1 MLELA
6 PVFLASVITDRQR
19 SIQENKGEITMGVMD
34 KFLNYMKLNDE
45 DDDIYDDEYLD
56 DEDEIPA
63 PRRANTKAVKEEEVY
78 EEKAPKK
85 TVQPKVTPI
94 RPVTAKRV
102 QGNGMEVCVIRPTSV
117 EDAREI
123 TETLLANRTVVL
135 NLEGLDVDVAQ
146 RIIDFTSGSCFAI
159 SGNLQKISHYIFII
173 TPSSVDVSGDFQD
186 IFGGAFDSPLNN
198 GL

>member
-1 MLELA
+1 
-6 PVFLASVITDRQR
+6 
-19 SIQENKGEITMGVMD
+19 MGVMD

-45 DDDIYDDEYLD
+45 DDDDYLDDDYLD
-56 DEDEIPA
+56 DEEEVEAPSKKYVPA
-63 PRRANTKAVKEEEVY
+63 KTKATKDEAEY
-78 EEKAPKK
+78 EERTPKR
-85 TVQPKVTPI
+85 TTQPKVTPI
-94 RPVTAKRV
+94 RQSVTRRMP
-102 QGNGMEVCVIRPTSV
+102 GTGMEVCVIKPTSV

-135 NLEGLDVDVAQ
+135 NLEGLDVDIAQ

-173 TPSSVDVSGDFQD
+173 TPASVDVSGDFQD
-186 IFGGAFDSPLNN
+186 IFSGSFEMPINN

>member
-1 MLELA
+1 
-6 PVFLASVITDRQR
+6 
-19 SIQENKGEITMGVMD
+19 MGVMD

-45 DDDIYDDEYLD
+45 EEDYYDDEYLD
-56 DEDEIPA
+56 DEEEIPA
-63 PRRANTKAVKEEEVY
+63 PRKMPASKVKNEEEF
-78 EEKAPKK
+78 EDKSPKK
-85 TVQPKVTPI
+85 TAQPKVTPI
-94 RPVTAKRV
+94 RQATARRV

-135 NLEGLDVDVAQ
+135 NLEGLDVDIAQ

-173 TPSSVDVSGDFQD
+173 TPASVDISGDFQD
-186 IFGGAFDSPLNN
+186 IFGGAFESPLNN